1 MKTLKILMV
10 NLVIGITVASCSV
23 SSSAIV
29 TDYDRDVSFNN
40 YKTFYWSD
48 DFQMENRRE
57 EEPLFFNTLIKKRL
71 NAAIQ
76 VQMQSKGYVMDKS
89 NPDLLVDSR
98 IVVQTK
104 NVNYNSG
111 GYPYFPYYGHGYG
124 YGHFGYYGYGYY
136 GGYQSSEEH
145 KEGGV
150 VIEIIDREKRQLV
163 WQGFAPDVLHANTE
177 DKQKEIREAVA
188 KIFAKYQFGKSI
200 KN

>member
-1 MKTLKILMV
+1 MRTLKTMV
-10 NLVIGITVASCSV
+10 ACLLIGATAVSCSV

-29 TDYDRDVSFNN
+29 TDFDQEAQFGT

-48 DFQMENRRE
+48 DFQMDSGRE

-71 NAAIQ
+71 KAAIRP
-76 VQMQSKGYVMDKS
+76 QMESRGYVMDA
-89 NPDLLVDSR
+89 NHPDLLVDSR
-98 IVVQTK
+98 IVVQTR
-104 NVNYNSG
+104 NISSGNS
-111 GYPYFPYYGHGYG
+111 YPYFPGYGHGYG
-124 YGHFGYYGYGYY
+124 HFGSYGYGYY

-150 VIEIIDREKRQLV
+150 VIELIDVAKRQLV
-163 WQGFAPDVLHANTE
+163 WQGFAPDVLHANTT

-188 KIFAKYQFGKSI
+188 KIFAKYQHGNTV